1 MNTSQHA
8 ERVNGAAP
16 APPQPAAPRRPT
28 RAERLVADAAAK
40 AERARIADE
49 ARQDRE
55 RRNEEWAAEREQLR
69 TSRRRTRKT
78 SNDYARR
85 ERITQWQAR
94 AARWW
99 HAFVLVGAIVGVNI
113 VAIVGQV
120 TAFQAPP
127 FQWPMGGAIGA
138 AAVIESIA
146 IFVGWHAH
154 VALIEGDS
162 VMRLRTASYG
172 IAVAVGA
179 LNYHH
184 YSSDWGLDDRAVM
197 FGMASVLSPWLWAIH
212 SRHVHRQDLRAKGLI
227 DPRAPK
233 FSALRWVL
241 HRPET
246 WQALKWAVRYGE
258 QSPGAAILAVQ
269 TEETTA
275 EAGALLDGAR
285 GDLVAAQA
293 ALIRAQSDALAVL
306 DETRTETP
314 NETIH
319 EVEIKVSS
327 DPSDSPDDLPDAGGD
342 ETADETS
349 TETTDETQATA
360 AMWLHWRHVVEVERR
375 IPTGTE
381 LATAGKCT
389 PQWGAKKAREWQ
401 AQMDGRTRYALLP
414 RKKVGSV
421 NGASPSNAGGAS

>member
-1 MNTSQHA
+1 MNTTH
-8 ERVNGAAP
+8 ERVNGATP

-55 RRNEEWAAEREQLR
+55 RRNEQWAAEREQLR

-78 SNDYARR
+78 SNDYVRR
-85 ERITQWQAR
+85 ERIAQWQAR
-94 AARWW
+94 AARLW

-113 VAIVGQV
+113 VAVVGQV
-120 TAFQAPP
+120 TAFQAAP

-184 YSSDWGLDDRAVM
+184 YAADWGLDDRAVM

-212 SRHVHRQDLRAKGLI
+212 SRHVHRQDLRAQGLI

-275 EAGALLDGAR
+275 EASTLLDGAR

-314 NETIH
+314 DETIH

-327 DPSDSPDDLPDAGGD
+327 DPSDTPDDLPDAAGD
-342 ETADETS
+342 ETADETPI
-349 TETTDETQATA
+349 ETPDETRATA
-360 AMWLHWRHVVEVERR
+360 AMWRHWEKVTKVERR
-375 IPTGTE
+375 IPTGAE
-381 LATAGKCT
+381 LATAGKCS
-389 PQWGAKKAREWQ
+389 PQYGAKKAREWQ
-401 AQMDGRTRYALLP
+401 AAMDGRIRRALLP
-414 RKKVGSV
+414 GKK
-421 NGASPSNAGGAS
+421 A